1 MKKRIALLLALVMVL
16 SLAACGGSGGKGG
29 KEGGGEENGSAV
41 GTGVSAETAVG
52 DKITMGKLDGE
63 ALTWTAA
70 GKGVGT
76 VLLVSDKVLM
86 RRAFTG
92 EDNNSATWKDSELR
106 AYLNGEFLDSV
117 FTEEEK
123 ALIAPTEL
131 RTVTFDF
138 DAYQNV
144 IETTTDSV
152 FLLSGSEYARYVM
165 PIKDFKYGIPTQ
177 ALLDDNV
184 YLSDVEGSDTVTQAC
199 SWILRDNG
207 AQEVYNIMEV
217 SGYDGAASTY
227 GTSKTNNSGV
237 RPAVWA
243 YTDKALADG
252 WKAGTAAL
260 PADEALD
267 AKLAGLSVGGSVTFG
282 TVVSADPSKG
292 AAEISWKVL
301 DETEDA
307 WLLYSDTLLGVER
320 FGEEDN
326 DTLTWAASEVRAY
339 LNDDEYLNDLFNPW
353 EREKIKL
360 SHITTCG
367 GSGSWDVDPG
377 PETDD
382 YLFLLDREEMEKY
395 FPNEADRVITDAIYW
410 LRSPDF
416 ARGWF
421 SCVNEAGTIREN
433 TAGSYYGLRVAM
445 WVSK

>member
-1 MKKRIALLLALVMVL
+1 MEKRIALILALVMVL
-16 SLAACGGSGGKGG
+16 SLAACGGSGGKSGN
-29 KEGGGEENGSAV
+29 EGGGEEEGSAV
-41 GTGVSAETAVG
+41 GAGVSADTAVG

-76 VLLVSDKVLM
+76 ILLVSDKVLM

-92 EDNNSATWKDSELR
+92 EDNNSATWKDSEIR

-131 RTVTFDF
+131 LTVAFDF

-144 IETTTDSV
+144 NEYTTDSV
-152 FLLSGSEYARYVM
+152 FLLSGSEYARYVT
-165 PIKDFKYGIPTQ
+165 PIKDFKFGIPTQ

-184 YLSDVEGSDTVTQAC
+184 YMADVEGSDTVTQAC
-199 SWILRDNG
+199 GWILRDNG
-207 AQEVYNIMEV
+207 SQEVYTVMDV
-217 SGYDGAASTY
+217 YGFDGTVSTY
-227 GTSKTNNSGV
+227 GSDKTSKGGI
-237 RPAVWA
+237 RPAMWV

-252 WKAGTAAL
+252 WKAGTASL

-267 AKLAGLSVGGSVTFG
+267 AKLAGLSVGSSVTFG
-282 TVVSADPSKG
+282 TGVYADPNKG
-292 AAEISWKVL
+292 AMEIGWKVL

-307 WLLYSDTLLGVER
+307 WLLYSDELLGAYR
-320 FGEEDN
+320 FGEED
-326 DTLTWAASEVRAY
+326 DETLTWAASEARAY
-339 LNDDEYLNDLFNPW
+339 LNGDEYINDLFNPW
-353 EREKIKL
+353 EREKIRL

-367 GSGSWDVDPG
+367 GSDSWDVDPG

-395 FPNEADRVITDAIYW
+395 YPNEADRVIADAIYW

-416 ARGWF
+416 VRGWF

-433 TAGSYYGLRVAM
+433 TAGHYYGLRVAM

>member
-16 SLAACGGSGGKGG
+16 SLAACGGSGSKGG
-29 KEGGGEENGSAV
+29 SEGGSDNSPA
-41 GTGVSAETAVG
+41 GTGVTADTAVG

-76 VLLVSDKVLM
+76 VLLISDKVLM
-86 RRAFTG
+86 RREFTG
-92 EDNNSATWKDSELR
+92 EDNNSATWKDSGMR

-117 FTEEEK
+117 FAEEEK
-123 ALIAPTEL
+123 AQIAPTEL
-131 RTVTFDF
+131 CTITFDF

-144 IETTTDSV
+144 NEYTTDSV
-152 FLLSGSEYARYVM
+152 FLLSGSEFARYVT
-165 PIKDFKYGIPTQ
+165 PIKDFKFGIPTQ

-184 YLSDVEGSDTVTQAC
+184 YMADVEGSDTVTQAC
-199 SWILRDNG
+199 SWILRDDG
-207 AQEVYNIMEV
+207 SQETYNVMEV
-217 SGYDGAASTY
+217 NGYDGSVSTY
-227 GTSKTNNSGV
+227 GSGKTYKGGV
-237 RPAVWA
+237 RPAMWV
-243 YTDKALADG
+243 YTDKDLAEG

-267 AKLAGLSVGGSVTFG
+267 AKLAGLAVGGSVTFG
-282 TVVSADPSKG
+282 TAVFMDPSRG
-292 AAEISWKVL
+292 AEEIGWKVL
-301 DETEDA
+301 DETDDA
-307 WLLYSDTLLGVER
+307 WLLYSDMLLGGYR
-320 FGEEDN
+320 FGANGDESV
-326 DTLTWAASEVRAY
+326 TWATSEVRAY
-339 LNDDEYLNDLFNPW
+339 INGDEFLDGLFNPW

-360 SHITTCG
+360 SHIVTCG
-367 GSGSWDVDPG
+367 GSQDVWDVDPG

-382 YLFLLDREEMEKY
+382 YLFLLDREEIEKY
-395 FPNEADRVITDAIYW
+395 YPEEADRVIADSIYW

-433 TAGSYYGLRVAM
+433 EAYTYYGLRIAM

>member
-1 MKKRIALLLALVMVL
+1 MKKTIAILLALVMVL
-16 SLAACGGSGGKGG
+16 SLAACGGSGSKGG
-29 KEGGGEENGSAV
+29 SEGGSENGSAA
-41 GTGVSAETAVG
+41 GTGVTADTAVG
-52 DKITMGKLDGE
+52 DNITMGKLDGE

-76 VLLVSDKVLM
+76 VLLISDKVLM
-86 RRAFTG
+86 RREFTG
-92 EDNNSATWKDSELR
+92 EDNNSATWKDSAIR

-117 FTEEEK
+117 FAEEEK

-131 RTVTFDF
+131 CTVTFDF

-144 IETTTDSV
+144 NEYTTDSV

-165 PIKDFKYGIPTQ
+165 TIKDFKFGIPTQ
-177 ALLDDNV
+177 ALLDDGV

-227 GTSKTNNSGV
+227 GTSKTNNGGI
-237 RPAVWA
+237 RPAMWV
-243 YTDKALADG
+243 YTDKALAEG
-252 WKAGTAAL
+252 WEAGTAAL

-267 AKLAGLSVGGSVTFG
+267 AKLAGLTVGGSVTFG
-282 TVVSADPSKG
+282 TAVYADPSRG
-292 AAEISWKVL
+292 AEEIGWKVL

-307 WLLYSDTLLGVER
+307 WLLYSDSLLGAYR
-320 FGEEDN
+320 FGEEN
-326 DTLTWAASEVRAY
+326 DEALTWAASEARAY
-339 LNDDEYLNDLFNPW
+339 INSDEFINGFFNPW
-353 EREKIKL
+353 EREKIRL

-395 FPNEADRVITDAIYW
+395 YPSEADRVITDSIYW

-416 ARGWF
+416 VRGWF

-433 TAGSYYGLRVAM
+433 TAGNYYGLRIAM

>member
-1 MKKRIALLLALVMVL
+1 MKKRIALLLALIMVL
-16 SLAACGGSGGKGG
+16 SLAACGGSGSKGGSENVPAGKGVT
-29 KEGGGEENGSAV
+29 AD
-41 GTGVSAETAVG
+41 TAVG
-52 DKITMGKLDGE
+52 DNVTMGKLDGE

-76 VLLVSDKVLM
+76 VLLISDKVLM
-86 RRAFTG
+86 RREFTG
-92 EDNNSATWKDSELR
+92 EDNNSATWKDSAIR

-117 FTEEEK
+117 FAEEEK

-131 RTVTFDF
+131 CTVTFDF

-144 IETTTDSV
+144 NEYTTDSV

-165 PIKDFKYGIPTQ
+165 TIKDFKFGIPTQ
-177 ALLDDNV
+177 ALLDDGV

-227 GTSKTNNSGV
+227 GTSKTNNCGI
-237 RPAVWA
+237 RPAMWV
-243 YTDKALADG
+243 YTDKALAEG
-252 WKAGTAAL
+252 WEAGTAAL

-267 AKLAGLSVGGSVTFG
+267 AKLAGLTVGGSVTFG
-282 TVVSADPSKG
+282 TAVYADPSRG
-292 AAEISWKVL
+292 AEEIGWKVL

-307 WLLYSDTLLGVER
+307 WLLYSDSLLGAYR
-320 FGEEDN
+320 FGEEN
-326 DTLTWAASEVRAY
+326 DEALTWAASEARAY
-339 LNDDEYLNDLFNPW
+339 INSDEFINGFFNPW
-353 EREKIKL
+353 EREKIRL

-395 FPNEADRVITDAIYW
+395 YPSEADRVITDSIYW

-416 ARGWF
+416 VRGWF

-433 TAGSYYGLRVAM
+433 TAGNYYGLRIAM